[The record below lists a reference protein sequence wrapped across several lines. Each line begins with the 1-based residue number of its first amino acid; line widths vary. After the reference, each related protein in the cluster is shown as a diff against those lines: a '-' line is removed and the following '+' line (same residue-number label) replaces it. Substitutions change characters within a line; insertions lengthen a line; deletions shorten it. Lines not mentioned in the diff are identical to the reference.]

1 MFGLII
7 PHASAS
13 EAQQISERL
22 WGSLREEAHQD
33 EENSVRVA
41 LGLVEFQAEADE
53 TETDFL
59 GRATE
64 ELLKAMEDE
73 QISVFPIPEPQE

>member
-22 WGSLREEAHQD
+22 WGSLQEEVRQAGG
-33 EENSVRVA
+33 NSVRVA

-59 GRATE
+59 GRATK
-64 ELLKAMEDE
+64 ELLKAMEADE
-73 QISVFPIPEPQE
+73 VLVFPIPEA

>member
-33 EENSVRVA
+33 GENSVRVA
-41 LGLVEFQAEADE
+41 LGLVEFQAEE